1 MVIIKGIKI
10 QENDKNYKNCKKICK
25 NTIVNKK
32 TLERS
37 SVEPGNYPNVWFD
50 KDVG

>member
-1 MVIIKGIKI
+1 MVIIKRIKM
-10 QENDKNYKNCKKICK
+10 QDNDKIYKNCKKIGK

-37 SVEPGNYPNVWFD
+37 SDEPGNYQNVCFD

>member
-1 MVIIKGIKI
+1 MVIIKRIKM
-10 QENDKNYKNCKKICK
+10 QGNDKNCKKSGK
-25 NTIVNKK
+25 NTIVNTK

-37 SVEPGNYPNVWFD
+37 SDEPDNYPNVCFD